1 MLFHLH
7 LAKNTVSDVAVTTP
21 VGGSFSVSKLI
32 HVVAFQLF
40 RETMRFCVNLIGA
53 IYKMR
58 LAPIELDLFD
68 FFTRGAL
75 WHHGNKG

>member
-1 MLFHLH
+1 M
-7 LAKNTVSDVAVTTP
+7 
-21 VGGSFSVSKLI
+21 
-32 HVVAFQLF
+32 AFQLF